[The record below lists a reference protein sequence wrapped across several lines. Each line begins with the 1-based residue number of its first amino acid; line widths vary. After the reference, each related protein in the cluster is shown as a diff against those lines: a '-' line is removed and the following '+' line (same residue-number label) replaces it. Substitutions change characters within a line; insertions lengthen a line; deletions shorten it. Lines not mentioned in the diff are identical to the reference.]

1 MKSKKM
7 ICNVMYHIFMIG
19 FCFIMI
25 YPLLWLLASSFKPS
39 NEIMRTADEL
49 FVKKPTIENYVNG
62 WKGFARY
69 TFGTYFKNS
78 FILAGVRVVGT
89 VFSSSLTAFGFAR
102 IRFKGRKFWF
112 AVMIGTMCLPGMVLQ
127 IPQYLLFNEM
137 GWVGTWLPLLVPCW
151 LGGGA
156 FNVFLIMQFMKN
168 VPKEI
173 DEAARIDGCGW
184 LGLYQNIMLPLVKPA
199 LGSVAILTFIGAWGD
214 FYSALIYLNKPKYY
228 PVAYALKLYCDELDI
243 NYGPMLA
250 MSVLSL
256 IPLVILFF
264 VFQKSL
270 VEGISTSGI
279 KG

>member
-1 MKSKKM
+1 MKKKRM
-7 ICNVMYHIFMIG
+7 IDSIIYHVFMIA
-19 FCFIMI
+19 FSFIMI
-25 YPLLWLLASSFKPS
+25 YPLLWLLASSIKPS

-49 FVKKPTIENYVNG
+49 FVKNPTLENYING

-69 TFGTYFKNS
+69 TFGTFFKNS

-89 VFSSSLTAFGFAR
+89 VVSSSLTAYGFAR
-102 IRFKGRKFWF
+102 IRFCGRKIWF
-112 AVMIGTMCLPGMVLQ
+112 AIMIGTMCLPGMVLQ
-127 IPQYLLFNEM
+127 IPQYLLFNKM

-151 LGGGA
+151 FGGGA
-156 FNVFLIMQFMKN
+156 YNVFLIMQFMRN
-168 VPKEI
+168 VPREI

-184 LGLYQNIMLPLVKPA
+184 WRLYKDIMIPLVKPA
-199 LGSVAILTFIGAWGD
+199 LGSVAILTFIKAWGD
-214 FYSALIYLNKPKYY
+214 FYSALIYLNKPIFY
-228 PVAYALKLYCDELDI
+228 PVAYALKLFADEQFT

-256 IPLVILFF
+256 VPIIILFF